1 YSAAKAGV
9 HGFSMALAQEVAKK
23 GITVNT
29 ISPGYIGTEM
39 VMAVKEEV
47 RNQIIAGIPVG
58 RLGKPEEIAALVAF
72 IASDDASFM
81 TGANIAM
88 NGGQHM
94 C

>member
-1 YSAAKAGV
+1 
-9 HGFSMALAQEVAKK
+9 
-23 GITVNT
+23 
-29 ISPGYIGTEM
+29 M

-47 RNQIIAGIPVG
+47 RNQIVAGIPVG
-58 RLGKPEEIAALVAF
+58 RLGKPEEIAALVSF
-72 IASDDASFM
+72 IASDDAAFM